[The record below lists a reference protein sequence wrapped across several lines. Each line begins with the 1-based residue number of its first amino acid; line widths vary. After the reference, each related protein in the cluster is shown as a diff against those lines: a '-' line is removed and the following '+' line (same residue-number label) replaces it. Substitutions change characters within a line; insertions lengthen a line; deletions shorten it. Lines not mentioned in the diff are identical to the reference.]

1 MALIADQQETSH
13 GLPCTRTNVLRWTTA
28 SGAGSSSPPVLPR
41 SCSLWQF
48 LAAIEALFS
57 PREAAERTVTARG
70 DLAADEKATIELF
83 EKSRASVVYITTAQL
98 VRDVWTRNVFS
109 MPRGTGWGFVWRGCR
124 PRRHQLPRHPGCF

>member
-1 MALIADQQETSH
+1 MAYPDPYARPPQDHFIRRWLFITACIAA
-13 GLPCTRTNVLRWTTA
+13 LML
-28 SGAGSSSPPVLPR
+28 
-41 SCSLWQF
+41 LWQF
-48 LAAIEALFS
+48 LPAIEAWFS

-109 MPRGTGWGFVWRGCR
+109 VPRGTGSGFIW
-124 PRRHQLPRHPGCF
+124 